1 MELLTREDVRRM
13 SDNGAR
19 GPVVV
24 NKGQT
29 LTPGARDW
37 LAAHKIQAV
46 YPQGREEGSVPSPAQ
61 YRTLSGATLTEKPE
75 HMTHLKG
82 NILVPKDHPRIAFR
96 GMIDA
101 LEAEILLTQRAAAD
115 YPKLVA
121 QLEEVLAFVRNFIR
135 CDVLD
140 EPLKDINLCGYDAAQ
155 LREYSHYPDKHLGQ
169 PHFLP
174 AHTDGA
180 ALLAVNRLRTLVRQT
195 ELSAYAAFQ
204 DADGAVTRGDII
216 LGLNRLSSLMWIIM
230 CKLKGGQYERH

>member
-13 SDNGAR
+13 SDNGTR

-37 LAAHKIQAV
+37 LAAHKVQAV
-46 YPQGREEGSVPSPAQ
+46 YPQGREEGNLPSPAV
-61 YRTLSGATLTEKPE
+61 YRTPSGATLTEKPE

-101 LEAEILLTQRAAAD
+101 LEAETLLTQRAAAD

-121 QLEEVLAFVRNFIR
+121 ELEEVLSFVRNFIR

-140 EPLKDINLCGYDAAQ
+140 EPLRELNLCGYSAAQ

-174 AHTDGA
+174 SHTDSP

-195 ELSAYAAFQ
+195 ELSAYAAFK
-204 DADGAVTRGDII
+204 DADEAVTRGDII
-216 LGLNRLSSLMWIIM
+216 LGLNRLSSLMWIMM